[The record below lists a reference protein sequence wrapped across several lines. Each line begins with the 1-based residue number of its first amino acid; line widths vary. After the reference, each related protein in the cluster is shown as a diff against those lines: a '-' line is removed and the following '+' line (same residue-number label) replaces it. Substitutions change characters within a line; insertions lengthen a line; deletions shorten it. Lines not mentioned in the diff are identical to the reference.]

1 MNVDFRYF
9 ITLVIT
15 FASDFAWASESGSS
29 IEPTMLETNSPA
41 VISQAQSSFT
51 DIPHPNDMLQFFV
64 YFIVLAMVLF
74 FIIRHFKR
82 VRITENQ
89 SQQSQY
95 LLETVYDLSRQAI
108 GIVDE
113 KGRLISS
120 NQTLQEWVYDPN
132 FDYAHPVWTYG
143 GWGEASGEKVQ
154 QAYLKAQ
161 QEGVVR
167 LEVELIRTNI
177 GPIIL
182 DLSIKKLPTVDG
194 HDEQYLFEG
203 KDITAHKLA
212 EKRLIENEAKFR
224 NYYQLQPVMMLTL
237 DEHDCI
243 QAANKFTSE
252 ILGYD
257 NLQILGRKLQS
268 FYAQTSEIS
277 ALEKLR
283 QPQKKHALVARRE
296 IQYIDH
302 MGQSVWIRENIRQ
315 IPETRQ
321 LLIVGED
328 ITETHLLAEQLEY
341 QAHYD
346 GLTGLYNR
354 YHFEQQLVT
363 ALKEVKGNIRV
374 HALFYLDLDQFKLIN
389 DTVGHEAGDA
399 AIVYVAE
406 LLAQLIPQKV
416 TLARTGGDE
425 FAILLRDCDEEE
437 VRQFAQSILDAFNQ
451 SQFMWRGIHFNL
463 NCSIGIRKIDYTAK
477 SVQRVNAQADTAC
490 HLAKEEG
497 RNRAHFY
504 NGDDKSFR
512 HRELEMACVNQVHD
526 ALANDRVELYAQPI
540 LDISSSPSDKLHFE
554 ILVRLRDKNDKL
566 MSPGIFMPAIERYNL
581 AHLIDRQVFKQTLAW
596 FEDRPDTI
604 DKLGRCS
611 INLSGQSMGDKDFI
625 AFLIDLLQ
633 NTTVPTEKICIEI
646 TETAAVGNMLQAS
659 QLFTRLKQLGCKI
672 ALDDFGSG
680 LSSFAYLKTLPLDIV
695 KIDGCFVRD
704 MHQDEVDYILVKSI
718 HNLVK
723 QLGKQTVA
731 EFVENDEI
739 LSCLIDLGV
748 DYAQGY
754 LISAPKPLAQLVEEF
769 IPQPASSYL
778 PDNG

>member
-1 MNVDFRYF
+1 M
-9 ITLVIT
+9 
-15 FASDFAWASESGSS
+15 
-29 IEPTMLETNSPA
+29 PETNSV
-41 VISQAQSSFT
+41 VISQAQSSSAG
-51 DIPHPNDMLQFFV
+51 IPHPNDMLQFFA
-64 YFIVLAMVLF
+64 YFTVLAVVLF
-74 FIIRHFKR
+74 LIIRHFKR

-89 SQQSQY
+89 SQQNQY

-113 KGRLISS
+113 KGLLISS
-120 NQTLQEWVYDPN
+120 NQTLQELVYDPN
-132 FDYAHPVWTYG
+132 FDYGHPVWSYS
-143 GWGEASGEKVQ
+143 GWGEASGKKVE
-154 QAYLKAQ
+154 QAFLKAQ
-161 QEGVVR
+161 QEGLTR
-167 LEVELIRTNI
+167 LEVELVRTSI
-177 GPIIL
+177 GPITL
-182 DLSIKKLPTVDG
+182 DLSIKKLPVVDG

-203 KDITAHKLA
+203 KNITDRKLA

-224 NYYQLQPVMMLTL
+224 NYYQLQPVMMLTI

-243 QAANKFTSE
+243 QAANKFTSK

-257 NLQILGRKLQS
+257 NLQLLGRKLQTL
-268 FYAQTSEIS
+268 YAQTTQIS

-296 IQYIDH
+296 IQYIDNT
-302 MGQSVWIRENIRQ
+302 GQLVWIRENIRQ

-341 QAHYD
+341 QAYHD

-354 YHFEQQLVT
+354 YHFEKQIVT
-363 ALKEVKGNIRV
+363 ALKEVKGNIRA

-399 AIVYVAE
+399 AIVYSAE
-406 LLAQLIPQKV
+406 LLEQLIPDKA

-437 VRQFAQSILDAFNQ
+437 VKQFSQSILKGFNQ

-477 SVQRVNAQADTAC
+477 SAQGVYAQADTAC
-490 HLAKEEG
+490 YLAKEEG
-497 RNRAHFY
+497 RNRAHLY
-504 NGDDKSFR
+504 STDDENFR
-512 HRELEMACVNQVHD
+512 HRELEMACVNQVYD
-526 ALANDRVELYAQPI
+526 ALANDRLELYAQPI
-540 LDISSSPSDKLHFE
+540 LDITPSPSDKLHFE
-554 ILVRLRDKNDKL
+554 ILVRLRDQNNEL
-566 MSPGIFMPAIERYNL
+566 MSPGIFMPAVERYNL
-581 AHLIDRQVFKQTLAW
+581 AHLIDREVFKQTLAW
-596 FEDRPDTI
+596 FEARPDTI

-633 NTTVPTEKICIEI
+633 HTSVPTEKICIEI
-646 TETAAVGNMLQAS
+646 TETAAVGNMQQAS

-704 MHQDEVDYILVKSI
+704 MHQDEVDYILVQSI

-739 LSCLIDLGV
+739 LSCLMELGV

-754 LISAPKPLAQLVEEF
+754 LISAPKPLEQLVESF
-769 IPQPASSYL
+769 IAQPASSYL
-778 PDNG
+778 PDHG